1 MATAKD
7 EGLLR
12 RVYLHVA
19 EDISAVVFAAV
30 RALLF
35 CTAEQVGELST
46 SSIR

>member
-1 MATAKD
+1 MAEAKD

-12 RVYLHVA
+12 RVYHHVA

-30 RALLF
+30 LAFLF

-46 SSIR
+46 SSSR